1 MLCYIMLCVY
11 VYIYMTIYIYTLYSH
26 SIRSQ
31 RCVYVKKSIQIPR
44 VSGREWASGPLG
56 PLEERTSKVSKQ
68 SDEEDRRR
76 GLFDVAARS

>member
-1 MLCYIMLCVY
+1 MLYHVMCVC
-11 VYIYMTIYIYTLYSH
+11 IYIYDYIYIHTLYSH

-31 RCVYVKKSIQIPR
+31 RCVYLNKSIQIPQ

-68 SDEEDRRR
+68 SDEEDRCR

>member
-1 MLCYIMLCVY
+1 MLCNVMLCYIMLCVY
-11 VYIYMTIYIYTLYSH
+11 LYIYTLYSH
-26 SIRSQ
+26 YIRSQ

-68 SDEEDRRR
+68 SDEEDRCR